1 MSRMTRVSA
10 YRPAAGADEPGTNEM
25 PETVVHFQIRMPPVM
40 HERLASRAR
49 DEKSSLNAMI
59 VTLLNEAVERHGAK
73 GGPAAATSGPRGAGP
88 G

>member
-49 DEKSSLNAMI
+49 D
-59 VTLLNEAVERHGAK
+59 
-73 GGPAAATSGPRGAGP
+73 
-88 G
+88 